1 MNYLFQGVEWNL
13 SIKLL
18 TVKCLL
24 CRKIDLLEQNITRLC
39 HFRVY
44 LIVKEKQ
51 ITRESYGVCCL
62 SYSLNNIM
70 LETILLIQ

>member
-24 CRKIDLLEQNITRLC
+24 CGKIDLLEQNITWIC
-39 HFRVY
+39 HFRVS
-44 LIVKEKQ
+44 LILKKKQ
-51 ITRESYGVCCL
+51 ITREGYDVCCL
-62 SYSLNNIM
+62 SFSFNHIM
-70 LETILLIQ
+70 LETILIVQ

>member
-24 CRKIDLLEQNITRLC
+24 CGKIDLLEQNITRLC

-44 LIVKEKQ
+44 LIVKKKQ

-62 SYSLNNIM
+62 SFSFNHIM
-70 LETILLIQ
+70 FETILIVQ

>member
-24 CRKIDLLEQNITRLC
+24 CGKIDLLEQNITRLC

-44 LIVKEKQ
+44 LIVKKKQ
-51 ITRESYGVCCL
+51 ITKVMVCVVCL
-62 SYSLNNIM
+62 FL
-70 LETILLIQ
+70 